1 MPNNDSLKSELLNEY
16 KIFELNM
23 SETKS
28 TAAFANNSSG
38 NGGQTDFLVIG
49 SGIAG
54 LTYALKTAQDCPDKK
69 VTIFTK
75 TYSDETN
82 TKYAQGG
89 IAGVWDADQDSFEKH
104 IEDTLIA
111 GDGLCNQKV
120 VEIVVREGV
129 DRIKEIIEWGAQFD
143 KEPDGDYKLGKEGGH
158 SEYRILHHKDV
169 TGKEMERALLA
180 AIAKQRNIELV
191 SHCFVLDIITQHH
204 LGYLV
209 TKSTPDIECFGVYV
223 LNLQTNKIEKVLSSI
238 TLLATGGNGQVYRS
252 TTNPAIATGDG
263 VAMVYRAKGRIE
275 NMEFI
280 QFHPTALYEP
290 GVRGQSFLITEAV
303 RGDGGILRNYDGE
316 AFMERYDERKDLAP
330 RDIVA
335 RAIDNEMKVNGTEH
349 VYLDCRHFS
358 KEKFVEHFPNIYD
371 KCMSIGIDISK
382 HMIPVAPAAH
392 YSCGGIKT
400 DEWGRTSIKN
410 LYAAGECAS
419 TGLHGAN
426 RLASNSLL
434 EAMVFAHRAYK
445 DAVANINN
453 PSALMPG
460 LNGNAIPNWKADG
473 TNAPKEMILIT
484 QSVKEMKLL
493 MSDYVGIVRNNER
506 LHRAMKRL
514 DLLFTETEEL
524 YKRTI
529 VSPQLCELRNMI
541 TVAYLIVKSAEF
553 REESRGLHYN
563 TDYPSKSDM
572 IQNIVL

>member
-1 MPNNDSLKSELLNEY
+1 M
-16 KIFELNM
+16 
-23 SETKS
+23 
-28 TAAFANNSSG
+28 
-38 NGGQTDFLVIG
+38 QTDFLVIG

-111 GDGLCNQKV
+111 GDGLCNRLT
-120 VEIVVREGV
+120 VEIVVKEGV
-129 DRIKEIIEWGAQFD
+129 ERIKEIIEWGAQFD

-169 TGKEMERALLA
+169 TGMEMERALLA
-180 AIAKQRNIELV
+180 AIAKQKNIELI

-223 LNLQTNKIEKVLSSI
+223 LNLQTNKIEKILSSI

-303 RGDGGILRNYDGE
+303 RGDGGILRNLNGE

-358 KEKFVEHFPNIYD
+358 KEKFTEHFPNIYD
-371 KCMSIGIDISK
+371 KCLSIGIDITK

-400 DEWGRTSIKN
+400 DEWARTSIKN

-445 DAVANINN
+445 DSVANINQ
-453 PSALMPG
+453 PSMHSLG
-460 LNGNAIPNWKADG
+460 NNGSAVPDWKADG
-473 TNAPKEMILIT
+473 TNIPKEMILIT
-484 QSVKEMKLL
+484 QSVKELKLL

-524 YKRTI
+524 YKKTI

-553 REESRGLHYN
+553 RHESRGLHYN
-563 TDYPSKSDM
+563 TDYPQKSDR

>member
-1 MPNNDSLKSELLNEY
+1 M
-16 KIFELNM
+16 
-23 SETKS
+23 
-28 TAAFANNSSG
+28 
-38 NGGQTDFLVIG
+38 QTDFLVIG

-54 LTYALKTAQDCPDKK
+54 LTYALKVAQDCPDKT
-69 VTIFTK
+69 VTILTK
-75 TYSDETN
+75 AQSDETN

-89 IAGVWDADQDSFEKH
+89 IAGVMDFDQDSFSKH

-111 GDGLCNQKV
+111 GDGLCNQHIVELV
-120 VEIVVREGV
+120 VKEGV
-129 DRIKEIIEWGAQFD
+129 QRIKEIINWGAQFD

-158 SEYRILHHKDV
+158 SESRILHHKDV
-169 TGKEMERALLA
+169 TGKEMERTLLE
-180 AIAKQRNIELV
+180 AIKKSSNIKLI

-209 TKSTPDIECFGVYV
+209 TKSTPDIECYGVYI
-223 LNLQTNKIEKVLSSI
+223 LNLNTKRIEKI
-238 TLLATGGNGQVYRS
+238 TANITMLAAGGNGQVYRS

-280 QFHPTALYEP
+280 QFHPTALYEA

-303 RGDGGILRNYDGE
+303 RGDGAILRNSQGE
-316 AFMERYDERKDLAP
+316 AFMERYDSRKDLAP

-335 RAIDNEMKVNGTEH
+335 RAIDNEMKINGTEF
-349 VYLDCRHFS
+349 VYLDCRHMNMD
-358 KEKFVEHFPNIYD
+358 KFVEHFPNIHE
-371 KCMSIGIDISK
+371 KCLSIGVNVAKD
-382 HMIPVAPAAH
+382 MIPVSPAAH
-392 YSCGGIKT
+392 YSCGGVKT

-434 EAMVFAHRAYK
+434 EAMVFAHRAYLDSVQTLNTRK
-445 DAVANINN
+445 IVNSSLLIPDWNAAGTT
-453 PSALMPG
+453 APG
-460 LNGNAIPNWKADG
+460 
-473 TNAPKEMILIT
+473 EMILIT
-484 QSVKEMKLL
+484 QSLKEMKLL

-506 LHRAMKRL
+506 LRRANKRL
-514 DLLFTETEEL
+514 DLLHEETEDL
-524 YKRTI
+524 YQRTE

-553 REESRGLHYN
+553 RKESRGLHFN
-563 TDYPSKSDM
+563 TDYPGRSE
-572 IQNIVL
+572 ILQNTIL

>member
-1 MPNNDSLKSELLNEY
+1 M
-16 KIFELNM
+16 
-23 SETKS
+23 
-28 TAAFANNSSG
+28 
-38 NGGQTDFLVIG
+38 QTDFLVIG

-54 LTYALKTAQDCPDKK
+54 LTYALKVAQDCPDKK
-69 VTIFTK
+69 ITILTK
-75 TYSDETN
+75 AQSDETN

-89 IAGVWDADQDSFEKH
+89 IAGVMDFDNDSFNKH

-111 GDGLCNQKV
+111 GDGLCNLKI
-120 VEIVVREGV
+120 VEIVVKEGV
-129 DRIKEIIEWGAQFD
+129 ERIEEIIGWGAKFD
-143 KEPDGDYKLGKEGGH
+143 KDKDGDYALGREGGH
-158 SEYRILHHKDV
+158 SEFRILHHKDV
-169 TGKEMERALLA
+169 TGKEMERALLDE
-180 AIAKQRNIELV
+180 IKTKTNIELIT
-191 SHCFVLDIITQHH
+191 HCFVLDIITQHH
-204 LGYLV
+204 LGFLV
-209 TKSTPDIECFGVYV
+209 TKSTLDIECYGVYV
-223 LNLQTNKIEKVLSSI
+223 LNLNTNKIEKILSTI
-238 TLLATGGNGQVYRS
+238 TLLAAGGNGQVYRT

-303 RGDGGILRNYDGE
+303 RGDGGILRNSNGE

-335 RAIDNEMKVNGTEH
+335 RAIDNEMKINGTEH

-358 KEKFVEHFPNIYD
+358 KEKFIEHFPNIYD
-371 KCMSIGIDISK
+371 KCLSIGIDITK

-400 DEWGRTSIKN
+400 DEWGRTSIIN

-434 EAMVFAHRAYK
+434 EAMVFAHRAYMNGVSK
-445 DAVANINN
+445 VKLMT
-453 PSALMPG
+453 PHSSAIETI
-460 LNGNAIPNWKADG
+460 GNSIPNWRSEG
-473 TNAPKEMILIT
+473 TNVPKEMILIT
-484 QSVKEMKLL
+484 QSVKELKLL

-506 LHRAMKRL
+506 LQRAMKRL
-514 DLLFTETEEL
+514 DLLYEETEAL
-524 YKRTI
+524 YAKTV

-541 TVAYLIVKSAEF
+541 TVAYLVVKCADF
-553 REESRGLHYN
+553 RHESRGLHFN
-563 TDYPSKSDM
+563 TDYPSKNAM
-572 IQNIVL
+572 IQNIIL

>member
-1 MPNNDSLKSELLNEY
+1 M
-16 KIFELNM
+16 
-23 SETKS
+23 
-28 TAAFANNSSG
+28 
-38 NGGQTDFLVIG
+38 QTDFLVIG

-54 LTYALKTAQDCPDKK
+54 LTYALKVAEACPDKT
-69 VTIFTK
+69 VTVLTK
-75 TYSDETN
+75 TQSDETN

-89 IAGVWDADQDSFEKH
+89 IAGVMDFDKDSFDKH

-111 GDGLCNQKV
+111 GDGLCNRHV
-120 VEIVVREGV
+120 VEIVVKEGV
-129 DRIKEIIEWGAQFD
+129 ERIEEIIEWGANFD
-143 KEPDGDYKLGKEGGH
+143 KEKDGDFKLGKEGGH
-158 SEYRILHHKDV
+158 SESRILHHKDV
-169 TGKEMERALLA
+169 TGKEMERALLE
-180 AIAKQRNIELV
+180 AISRKKNINLLH
-191 SHCFVLDIITQHH
+191 HCFVLDIITQHH
-204 LGYLV
+204 LGYLI
-209 TKSTPDIECFGVYV
+209 TKSTPDVECYGVYV
-223 LNLQTNKIEKVLSSI
+223 LNLHTNKTEKILSKI

-280 QFHPTALYEP
+280 QFHPTALYET
-290 GVRGQSFLITEAV
+290 GIRGQNFLITEAV
-303 RGDGGILRNYDGE
+303 RGDGGILRNHTSE

-335 RAIDNEMKVNGTEH
+335 RAIDNEMKVAGTEN
-349 VYLDCRHFS
+349 VFLDCRHFS
-358 KEKFVEHFPNIYD
+358 KEKFVEHFPNIYE
-371 KCMSIGIDISK
+371 KCLSIGIDITQ

-400 DEWGRTSIKN
+400 DDYGRTSIKN

-434 EAMVFAHRAYK
+434 EAMVFAHRAYL
-445 DAVANINN
+445 DAVAKLKEVEAS
-453 PSALMPG
+453 PFGGG
-460 LNGNAIPNWKADG
+460 LVGAWKTDG
-473 TNAPKEMILIT
+473 TSAPKEMILIT
-484 QSVKEMKLL
+484 QSVKELKLL

-514 DLLFTETEEL
+514 DLLYEETEAL
-524 YKRTI
+524 YEKTI

-541 TVAYLIVKSAEF
+541 TVAYLIVKSAGF
-553 REESRGLHYN
+553 RHESRGLHFN
-563 TDYPSKSDM
+563 TDYPGKLEM